1 MSTPNKGIR
10 IAFLA
15 VIAVFAIVTVVTFAL
30 MGGGAEDTDPTPDDA
45 ALRDSAQTA
54 RVDDNVYA
62 DPTQGGTTGLEV
74 TSFALDPSSRVIEGS
89 VQNTAN
95 DAFVDVQVAFRLM
108 NARGERITTVRDT
121 VPEVAP
127 GETWVFRIPTDA
139 AASSA
144 ELADVTGGRRVA
156 TGRMDDPTVTP
167 AQAGYDRSADPTPG
181 TVAKPGGN

>member
-15 VIAVFAIVTVVTFAL
+15 AIAVFAIVTVVTFVL
-30 MGGGAEDTDPTPDDA
+30 IGGGAEDTDATPDDA
-45 ALRDSAQTA
+45 AMRDSAQTA
-54 RVDDNVYA
+54 RIDDNVYSA
-62 DPTQGGTTGLEV
+62 TDQGGTLGLEV
-74 TSFALDPSSRVIEGS
+74 TNFALDPGSRVIEGS

-108 NARGERITTVRDT
+108 NARGERIATVRDT
-121 VPEVAP
+121 VPEVSP
-127 GETWVFRIPTDA
+127 GETWVFRISTDA

-144 ELADVTGGRRVA
+144 ELADLTGGRRVA
-156 TGRMDDPTVTP
+156 TDRMDDPNVTP

-181 TVAKPGGN
+181 TVA